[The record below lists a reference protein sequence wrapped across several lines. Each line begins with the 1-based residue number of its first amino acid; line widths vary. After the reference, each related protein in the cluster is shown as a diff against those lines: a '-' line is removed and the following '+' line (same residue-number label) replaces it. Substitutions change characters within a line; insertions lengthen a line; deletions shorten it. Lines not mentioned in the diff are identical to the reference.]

1 MKKSKHVIPIILFAL
16 SAFCLLVGAAIL
28 FLEHSGELTVEH
40 THTHLNN
47 EAKNTETSVSSTPI
61 VSVEELPLE
70 KEEPTETVSLDEVS
84 SNEEAV
90 EEVIPVENPYKDYFL
105 QNTDMAGW
113 LKIEDTI
120 VDYPVMWTPG
130 DENYY
135 LYRNFD
141 KKKGKGCL
149 ILDTDSKLCP
159 SSTNLIIHG
168 HTYDDNRHIY
178 FGELNYY
185 EDKSYRDE
193 HPIISLYAQ
202 DCEHRYEVMA
212 VFRSQVFYETDTC
225 FKYYKFFNAYSEE
238 EFKDFYDNVMALSF
252 YDTGVTASF
261 GDKFITLST
270 CSNHVENGRLVVVGK
285 EIEPGDSYIAIDYES
300 NNDN

>member
-1 MKKSKHVIPIILFAL
+1 MKKSKHVIPIILFVL
-16 SAFCLLVGAAIL
+16 SAFCLLVGAAIII
-28 FLEHSGELTVEH
+28 LEHSGELTIEH
-40 THTHLNN
+40 SHAHVN
-47 EAKNTETSVSSTPI
+47 ENKSSVTNEPV
-61 VSVEELPLE
+61 VSVEELPIEEKNTEPVEEVLE
-70 KEEPTETVSLDEVS
+70 EVS
-84 SNEEAV
+84 SNEEVV
-90 EEVIPVENPYKDYFL
+90 EEPVPVENPYKDYYL
-105 QNTDMAGW
+105 QNTDMVGW

-185 EDKSYRDE
+185 EDKAYRDA
-193 HPIISLYAQ
+193 HPIISLYAA

-238 EFKDFYDNVMALSF
+238 EFKDFYDNVMEMSL
-252 YDTGVTASF
+252 YDSGVTASF

-285 EIEPGDSYIAIDYES
+285 EIEPGDYYIDIDYT
-300 NNDN
+300 NNEN

>member
-1 MKKSKHVIPIILFAL
+1 MKKSKHVIPIILFVL
-16 SAFCLLVGAAIL
+16 SAFCLLIGAAIL
-28 FLEHSGELTVEH
+28 ILEHSGELTIEH
-40 THTHLNN
+40 SLAHVN
-47 EAKNTETSVSSTPI
+47 ENKSSVTSTPV

-70 KEEPTETVSLDEVS
+70 EKDTKPVEEVAEEVS
-84 SNEEAV
+84 SNEEAAI
-90 EEVIPVENPYKDYFL
+90 EPEPVENPYKDYYL

-120 VDYPVMWTPG
+120 VDYPIMWTPG

-185 EDKSYRDE
+185 EDKDYRDA
-193 HPIISLYAQ
+193 HPIISLYAP

-238 EFKDFYDNVMALSF
+238 EFKDFYDNVKALSF

-300 NNDN
+300 NNEN